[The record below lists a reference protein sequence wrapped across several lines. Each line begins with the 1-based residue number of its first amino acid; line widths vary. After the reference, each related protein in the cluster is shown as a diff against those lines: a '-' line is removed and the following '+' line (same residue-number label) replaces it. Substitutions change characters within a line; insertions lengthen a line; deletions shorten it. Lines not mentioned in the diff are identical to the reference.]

1 MKSRNLVAALIVGF
15 LSFGFTSD
23 CLSQPA
29 PKKAAEKADLVYS
42 CPMHPEVTSDKPGKC
57 SKCGM
62 NLVLKETAKWPG
74 SQSTTASENIATAE
88 SLLTEAKTSLMK
100 EGKYGCCIEDACD
113 ECALAHQSC
122 QCASNLKAGKDV
134 CTQCY
139 GGWQRGEGAVK
150 GVNVKDVKLG
160 HGHKH

>member
-1 MKSRNLVAALIVGF
+1 MKTPNLVAVFVLCS
-15 LSFGFTSD
+15 LTFGFAPNS
-23 CLSQPA
+23 LSQA
-29 PKKAAEKADLVYS
+29 VPKKTSEKATLVYS

-57 SKCGM
+57 SKCRM
-62 NLVLKETAKWPG
+62 NLVLEETAKSTG
-74 SQSTTASENIATAE
+74 SQATSASENIATAE
-88 SLLTEAKTSLMK
+88 SLLTEAKNSLMK
-100 EGKYGCCIEDACD
+100 EGKYSCCIEDACD

-122 QCASNLKAGKDV
+122 PCANNLIAGKDV